1 MIMCLIQWGTILEK
15 AFSVVKPQGKVVTLS
30 GIPNERFAK
39 EYGLPLWKQ
48 WAFKIAT
55 RKIHRLEQATDVSY
69 HFLFMRPDGEQLAL
83 LTEFIEQGK
92 LQPIIDRV
100 VPFSQIQEAV
110 DYSLTGRAQG
120 KIVVKIAELINMDG

>member
-1 MIMCLIQWGTILEK
+1 M
-15 AFSVVKPQGKVVTLS
+15 S

-39 EYGLPLWKQ
+39 EGLPLWKQ

-83 LTEFIEQGK
+83 LTEFEQEQGK

-100 VPFSQIQEAV
+100 VPLAKFKK
-110 DYSLTGRAQG
+110 R
-120 KIVVKIAELINMDG
+120 

>member
-1 MIMCLIQWGTILEK
+1 
-15 AFSVVKPQGKVVTLS
+15 
-30 GIPNERFAK
+30 
-39 EYGLPLWKQ
+39 
-48 WAFKIAT
+48 
-55 RKIHRLEQATDVSY
+55 
-69 HFLFMRPDGEQLAL
+69 MRPDGEQLAL

>member
-1 MIMCLIQWGTILEK
+1 M
-15 AFSVVKPQGKVVTLS
+15 
-30 GIPNERFAK
+30 
-39 EYGLPLWKQ
+39 PLWKQ

-83 LTEFIEQGK
+83 LTELIEQGK

-100 VPFSQIQEAV
+100 V

-120 KIVVKIAELINMDG
+120 KIVVKIADVDHD

>member
-1 MIMCLIQWGTILEK
+1 
-15 AFSVVKPQGKVVTLS
+15 
-30 GIPNERFAK
+30 
-39 EYGLPLWKQ
+39 
-48 WAFKIAT
+48 
-55 RKIHRLEQATDVSY
+55 
-69 HFLFMRPDGEQLAL
+69 MRPDGEQLAL

-120 KIVVKIAELINMDG
+120 KLL